1 MLDWDDDIDDDLAS
15 LFGEE
20 PDPPPAIHAREVPGP
35 SGADLTARALAR
47 EAGQRLWD
55 TYCRRVQQQRKR

>member
-20 PDPPPAIHAREVPGP
+20 PDPPPHPREIKGP
-35 SGADLTARALAR
+35 SGADLTARANAKR
-47 EAGQRLWD
+47 DGRRLWEAI
-55 TYCRRVQQQRKR
+55 CANIRRTF

>member
-1 MLDWDDDIDDDLAS
+1 MPSPLWNDDDDDLAS

-35 SGADLTARALAR
+35 SGATLTARANAKR
-47 EAGQRLWD
+47 DGRRLWEAI
-55 TYCRRVQQQRKR
+55 CANIRRTR